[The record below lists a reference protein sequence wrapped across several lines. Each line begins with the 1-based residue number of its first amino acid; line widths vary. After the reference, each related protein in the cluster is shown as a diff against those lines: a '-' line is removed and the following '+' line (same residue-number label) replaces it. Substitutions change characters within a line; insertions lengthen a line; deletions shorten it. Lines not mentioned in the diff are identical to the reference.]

1 MQAFL
6 ALGDLLL
13 CRAVC
18 RLHEALL
25 ERDGQRANHDH
36 LHGVTE
42 EFCGQKAQ
50 VDVVAGRV
58 DHLLVVADANRKVV
72 ALKQSLWYGTVEVEV
87 KCDHHG
93 YFHVEQLLLS
103 E

>member
-6 ALGDLLL
+6 ALGDLLF

-18 RLHEALL
+18 WLDEAFL
-25 ERDGQRANHDH
+25 ECDGQRANHNH
-36 LHGVTE
+36 LHRVTE

-50 VDVVAGRV
+50 IDVVAGRV
-58 DHLLVVADANRKVV
+58 DHLFVIADANCKIV

-87 KCDHHG
+87 KCDHH
-93 YFHVEQLLLS
+93 
-103 E
+103 